1 MALFPAPPLFSTQ
14 PQSICFL
21 RLSAIGDIC
30 HAVAAVQALQKHWPE
45 TKITWIIGKVEAQL
59 LAGLENVELIVFDK
73 KTGLKGMQE
82 VWHQLKGR
90 QFDALIHMQL
100 ALRASLLTLGI
111 KARYKVGFNFK
122 RAKEAQWLFTN
133 RRIPDTQSQHV
144 LDSFFSFIEYLGVP
158 RTSPQWQLPLSEDD
172 HRFAKQNIPPKTI
185 AICPA
190 ASKDERNWLPERY
203 AKFADWVIEQGYQV
217 VLCGSPARREREL
230 ADTIQNQMQHQAID
244 LVGKTSL
251 KQLAAVL
258 KQTEI
263 VLAPDS
269 GPAHLATTQGT
280 PVIGLYGHSNPK
292 RTGPYHSLQY
302 VVSVYEQFAQ
312 EQHGKPAAQLPWSR
326 RVKGT
331 HVMDSI
337 TLEAVQQSFMAI
349 RQQFNHQKV
358 TL

>member
-1 MALFPAPPLFSTQ
+1 MSLFSAPPLFSTQ
-14 PQSICFL
+14 PKAVCFL

-59 LAGLENVELIVFDK
+59 LDGLEGVELIVFDK
-73 KTGLKGMQE
+73 KAGFKGMQA
-82 VWHQLKGR
+82 VWQPLKGR
-90 QFDALIHMQL
+90 QFDALLHMQI

-158 RTSPQWQLPLSEDD
+158 RTSPEWQLPLSEED
-172 HRFAKQNIPPKTI
+172 HQFAEQAIPIQTI

-203 AKFADWVIEQGYQV
+203 AKFADWVTEQGHTV
-217 VLCGSPARREREL
+217 VFCGSPTERERKL
-230 ADTIQNQMQHQAID
+230 ADTIQSQMQHNAID
-244 LVGKTSL
+244 LVGKTTL
-251 KQLAAVL
+251 KQLTAVL
-258 KQTEI
+258 GRADI

-269 GPAHLATTQGT
+269 GPAHIATTQGT

-292 RTGPYHSLQY
+292 RTGPYNSLQY
-302 VVSVYEQFAQ
+302 VVSVYAQFAQ
-312 EQHGKPAAQLPWSR
+312 EQHGKPAERLPWSS
-326 RVKGT
+326 RVKGA

-337 TLEAVQQSFMAI
+337 TLEAVQQSFEHLLQNRKQDA
-349 RQQFNHQKV
+349 
-358 TL
+358 

>member
-1 MALFPAPPLFSTQ
+1 MSLFPSSPLFTTQ
-14 PQSICFL
+14 PNTVCFL

-45 TKITWIIGKVEAQL
+45 TKVTWIIGKVEAQL
-59 LAGLENVELIVFDK
+59 LEGLEGVELIIFDK
-73 KTGLKGMQE
+73 KAGFKGMQA
-82 VWHQLKGR
+82 VWQQLKGR
-90 QFDALIHMQL
+90 QFDALIHMQI

-158 RTSPQWQLPLSEDD
+158 RTSAEWQLPLSEKD
-172 HRFAKQNIPPKTI
+172 HQFAEQNIPLQTV

-203 AKFADWVIEQGYQV
+203 AQFADWVTEQGYQV
-217 VLCGSPARREREL
+217 VLCGSPTAREKEL
-230 ADTIQNQMQHQAID
+230 AHTIQNQMQHKAID
-244 LVGKTSL
+244 LVGNTTL
-251 KQLAAVL
+251 KQLTAVL
-258 KQTEI
+258 KRADI

-269 GPAHLATTQGT
+269 GPAHIATTQGT

-292 RTGPYHSLQY
+292 RTGPYNSLQY

-312 EQHGKPAAQLPWSR
+312 EQHGKPAEQLPWSC
-326 RVKGT
+326 RVKGA

-337 TLEAVQQSFMAI
+337 MLEAVQQSFEQVI
-349 RQQFNHQKV
+349 QDKGI
-358 TL
+358 